1 MIRTLAAL
9 ANLGGFMGR
18 GEERDNKSVSI
29 LNLLHL
35 DPQMCRAG
43 LTTTLSLDKTSLPWK
58 EVFVFIS
65 LSSVLSLILLPK
77 RCHCLCLNTIKCILW

>member
-9 ANLGGFMGR
+9 ANLGGFVGR
-18 GEERDNKSVSI
+18 GKERGNKSVSI
-29 LNLLHL
+29 LNLHL

-43 LTTTLSLDKTSLPWK
+43 LTTTLSLDKTSPPWK

-65 LSSVLSLILLPK
+65 VSSVLSLSLLPK
-77 RCHCLCLNTIKCILW
+77 RCHCLCLNTIECILW